1 MKQAPVI
8 VTVCLSD
15 PASEIRRD
23 LTFGLMPHKEASVQI
38 FSLTSLGEYLKHYES
53 VLWVLRSDFWSKRS
67 I

>member
-23 LTFGLMPHKEASVQI
+23 LTFGLMPLKEASVQI
-38 FSLTSLGEYLKHYES
+38 FSLTSLGEYYES

-67 I
+67 T